1 MTTWYTSEKSPTGTN
16 SASSA
21 FDKDSGF
28 SQSQCD
34 ATSRNSRPSRLPVG
48 NSGTTRKS
56 VSFEKSSP
64 VEKRLDHFYGDVN
77 GYGSFKNVKRRS
89 TGNSRFPRVE
99 DMPHFHYDF
108 VDLGKEVKFCLY
120 EGNGGEKRYNNGP
133 DEEGVILVNVICC
146 GKSWVLTRTIDNF
159 RLLDRE
165 LHRCLFDRFH
175 SKLKSLAR
183 LQDTEEFLRSH
194 ECRRILQEYLLRL
207 SQLADDAMNCSAVLN
222 WFELDNHGNHML
234 LTDESPINV
243 PGIAAAHVIKRYT
256 AQSVDEISLEVG
268 SIISVIDMP
277 PVDESLW
284 WRGKQG
290 FEVGFFP
297 SQCVE
302 VIGDK
307 TDGHTPLPV
316 TAASPHMTP
325 VAKKRGKI
333 VSFLRLFLSSR
344 PSKARLLQS
353 GILKERTFGCDLG
366 EHLAKTNNQDVPAV
380 LTKCAEVIESHGI
393 VDGIYR
399 LSGMSSN
406 IQKLRFA
413 FDGEEP
419 PDLLKDCYLR
429 DIHCISSL
437 LKMYFR
443 ELPNPLLTYHLYD
456 KFVAAIQIPDESER
470 QIAVHHVVQQLPPP
484 HYRTL
489 EYLLRHLS
497 RVASFSP
504 QTGMHAKNLAI
515 VWSPNLL
522 RPMAMDSGGIAL
534 LQVNV
539 QAVIIEY
546 LIRNVHVFFDQHAA
560 SAVIVANPRYS
571 TGSRELQQ
579 KVDADLDIAGTPSI
593 GRRIASL
600 SISPPTKL
608 ISLEEA
614 RARAQTTPARPKV
627 QHVGSKPADAP
638 QRPQSPVY
646 RSSIEVPARRKT
658 MDGSVNGKSG
668 KWKGFFNK
676 GKSFDAQEPV
686 TKTKETN
693 QGTYFSIA
701 RESRP
706 PNDRLEG
713 VRHARSAENLS
724 KVPDEKP
731 TRPVKNWRVHAEVKR
746 YEGSNDIKT
755 PLHQPVTISFTHQ
768 PARERTS
775 SSGENTSHTNRHPVL
790 SSIQRITSDQ
800 TVFSTKVE
808 YPPRPSHRRAS
819 TGGEEIRMKVQR
831 RELPTNSEHR
841 PLSVYDNR
849 PVSIYDN
856 EPTNAFRYSSP
867 VFSQDYHAIPEDK
880 IPYRYSTPGGIVSSP
895 GKRTSK
901 GSRISEQQIVVKGAR
916 LAHTP
921 LVQCAN
927 SNRPMH

>member
-1 MTTWYTSEKSPTGTN
+1 MTTWFASEKSPTGTHFVLTAIDN
-16 SASSA
+16 
-21 FDKDSGF
+21 DSTI
-28 SQSQCD
+28 SQTQCD
-34 ATSRNSRPSRLPVG
+34 ANNRNSRPTRLPLDS
-48 NSGTTRKS
+48 SGTTCKS
-56 VSFEKSSP
+56 VGFEKSSP
-64 VEKRLDHFYGDVN
+64 MAKRLDHFYGDVN
-77 GYGSFKNVKRRS
+77 GYRSFKKVNRRS
-89 TGNSRFPRVE
+89 SGKLRFPRVE

-108 VDLGKEVKFCLY
+108 VDLGEKVKFCLY
-120 EGNGGEKRYNNGP
+120 KGNGVEKRYTNGTVE
-133 DEEGVILVNVICC
+133 DGVVLVNVICR

-183 LQDTEEFLRSH
+183 LQDTEQFIKSH
-194 ECRRILQEYLLRL
+194 ECRKILQDYLVRL

-234 LTDESPINV
+234 VTDESPINV

-256 AQSVDEISLEVG
+256 AQAVDEISLEVG

-307 TDGHTPLPV
+307 TDGQTPLPA
-316 TAASPHMTP
+316 TTPSPHMTP

-366 EHLAKTNNQDVPAV
+366 EHLAKNNNQDVPSV
-380 LTKCAEVIESHGI
+380 LKKCAEVIESHGI

-406 IQKLRFA
+406 IQKLRLA

-419 PDLLKDCYLR
+419 PDLLKECYLR

-456 KFVAAIQIPDESER
+456 KFVAAIKIPEESER

-497 RVASFSP
+497 RVASFSS

-522 RPMAMDSGGIAL
+522 RPMALDSGGTAL
-534 LQVNV
+534 LEVSV
-539 QAVIIEY
+539 QAIIIEY

-560 SAVIVANPRYS
+560 AAVIVANPRFS
-571 TGSRELQQ
+571 TGSRLSQQ
-579 KVDADLDIAGTPSI
+579 RVETDLDIAGIPSI
-593 GRRIASL
+593 GPRIASL

-608 ISLEEA
+608 ITLEEA
-614 RARAQTTPARPKV
+614 RARAQSTPAKSKA
-627 QHVGSKPADAP
+627 HYGGSKPADAP
-638 QRPQSPVY
+638 QTSQSPVCRTSVDLPV
-646 RSSIEVPARRKT
+646 RSKT
-658 MDGSVNGKSG
+658 VDGSVNGR

-676 GKSFDAQEPV
+676 GKSFDVAEPV
-686 TKTKETN
+686 TKSKQTDPENNLNVGRDTKK
-693 QGTYFSIA
+693 
-701 RESRP
+701 
-706 PNDRLEG
+706 DLVEG
-713 VRHARSAENLS
+713 VRHVRSEENLS
-724 KVPDEKP
+724 DSTIEKP
-731 TRPVKNWRVHAEVKR
+731 PLPVKTRHVHAEVKQC
-746 YEGSNDIKT
+746 EAVNEIKT
-755 PLHQPVTISFTHQ
+755 TLHQPVTISFTHK
-768 PARERTS
+768 PVRERIAS
-775 SSGENTSHTNRHPVL
+775 FESKRHSAMP
-790 SSIQRITSDQ
+790 SFQRVPSDQ
-800 TVFSTKVE
+800 NMFYTKGS

-819 TGGEEIRMKVQR
+819 TGGEEIHMNVQR
-831 RELPTNSEHR
+831 RERTNADHR
-841 PLSVYDNR
+841 PVSVYDNR

-856 EPTNAFRYSSP
+856 EPTNPCRYSSP
-867 VFSQDYHAIPEDK
+867 VFSEKYRVIPEDK
-880 IPYRYSTPGGIVSSP
+880 LPYRYSTPGGIATP
-895 GKRTSK
+895 PLKRTSK
-901 GSRISEQQIVVKGAR
+901 GTKLSDQKIAVTGAR

-921 LVQCAN
+921 LVQCSN
-927 SNRPMH
+927 SSRPMH